1 MPLDNWLHIV
11 YSVTIMVRAQIL
23 FTPTLYDQLCFEA
36 QTMQVSISELVRQA
50 VAKLLKKNK
59 KTGGEVLRE
68 MASHAVSAPRAPR
81 DLGSNDE
88 YLYGINSPD
97 NR

>member
-1 MPLDNWLHIV
+1 MLDKSLHIV
-11 YSVTIMVRAQIL
+11 YSVIIMVRAQIL
-23 FTPTLYDQLCFEA
+23 FTPTLYDQLRYEA
-36 QTMQVSISELVRQA
+36 QAMQISISELVRQA
-50 VAKLLKKNK
+50 VAKLLQKKK
-59 KTGGEVLRE
+59 KTGGEILRE
-68 MASHAVSAPRAPR
+68 MASHAVSAPHAPR